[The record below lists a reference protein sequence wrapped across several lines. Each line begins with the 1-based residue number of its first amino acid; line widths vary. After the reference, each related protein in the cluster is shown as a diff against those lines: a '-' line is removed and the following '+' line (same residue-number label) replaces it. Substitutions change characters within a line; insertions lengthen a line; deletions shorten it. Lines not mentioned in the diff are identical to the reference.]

1 MNRLTPLTEGTEPA
15 LVDGLNRARTIELG
29 QRPVNDQPK
38 RPIVATNDEPV
49 GLIREKDIRQK
60 KARRIL
66 RRYGKPDKDPAVR
79 GEGFGLASLDGCQS
93 LRVVLDPDRLNG
105 DGLLLQEVSQ
115 GLFCGGAMRLPA
127 KSASSRILV
136 PDVLSR
142 LPPST
147 KVIRLKSTRS
157 WRDRVAVVVPH
168 SISTLPCATI
178 SIRFSAVSGTQVSLR
193 FASPSCF

>member
-1 MNRLTPLTEGTEPA
+1 M
-15 LVDGLNRARTIELG
+15 
-29 QRPVNDQPK
+29 
-38 RPIVATNDEPV
+38 
-49 GLIREKDIRQK
+49 
-60 KARRIL
+60 
-66 RRYGKPDKDPAVR
+66 
-79 GEGFGLASLDGCQS
+79 
-93 LRVVLDPDRLNG
+93 VLDPDRLNG
-105 DGLLLQEVSQ
+105 NGLLLQEISQ
-115 GLFCGGAMRLPA
+115 GLFCGGAGDDRDALVC

-178 SIRFSAVSGTQVSLR
+178 SIRFSACSISL
-193 FASPSCF
+193 